1 MLTREQ
7 RGRAVV
13 LHLAKRA
20 VTSFRNHP
28 VNDEQL
34 GVARAVLLPDEF
46 SLWTRMQ
53 NRDQRHSLQVLAR
66 FDVLRSQA
74 TRDER
79 AAALLHDVGKCES
92 TLGWIGRIFATLL
105 GPRTSAFRTYL
116 DHEEIGL
123 NLLRDISSE
132 RTLEILHGD
141 STDECAVALRN
152 ADDM

>member
-13 LHLAKRA
+13 FHLAKRA

-34 GVARAVLLPDEF
+34 GISRAVLLPNEF

-53 NRDQRHSLQVLAR
+53 NRDQRHSLQVLSR
-66 FDVLRSQA
+66 FDVLFSHA

-92 TLGWIGRIFATLL
+92 TLGWCGRVMATLV
-105 GPRTSAFRTYL
+105 GPRRPSFRVYL
-116 DHEEIGL
+116 NHEETGL
-123 NLLRDISSE
+123 NLLRGVSSE
-132 RTLEILHGD
+132 RTV
-141 STDECAVALRN
+141 AVLVGGNNDACSAALRA
-152 ADDM
+152 ADNV

>member
-13 LHLAKRA
+13 FHLAKRA

-34 GVARAVLLPDEF
+34 GIARAVLLPDEF

-53 NRDQRHSLQVLAR
+53 NRDQRHSLQVLFR
-66 FDVLRSQA
+66 FDVLCSHA
-74 TRDER
+74 TREER

-92 TLGWIGRIFATLL
+92 TLGWFGRIMATLV
-105 GPRTSAFRTYL
+105 GPRTMSFRVYL
-116 DHEEIGL
+116 NHEEIGL
-123 NLLRDISSE
+123 SHLRDISSE
-132 RTLEILHGD
+132 RTLEVLRGD
-141 STDECAVALRN
+141 STDECVIALRN
-152 ADDM
+152 ADSV

>member
-1 MLTREQ
+1 MHTREP

-28 VNDEQL
+28 VREEQL
-34 GVARAVLLPDEF
+34 AIARAVLLPDEF

-53 NRDQRHSLQVLAR
+53 NRDQRHSLQVLSR
-66 FDVLRSQA
+66 FDVLFSHA

-92 TLGWIGRIFATLL
+92 QLGWVGRIIATML
-105 GPRTSAFRTYL
+105 GPRTERFRTYL
-116 DHEEIGL
+116 DHEQIGL
-123 NLLRDISSE
+123 ALVSTVSATRTFEILKGDVVDVCVRTLRD
-132 RTLEILHGD
+132 
-141 STDECAVALRN
+141 
-152 ADDM
+152 ADNM

>member
-13 LHLAKRA
+13 FHLAKRA

-34 GVARAVLLPDEF
+34 GIARAVLLPDEF

-53 NRDQRHSLQVLAR
+53 NRDQRHSLQVLSR
-66 FDVLRSQA
+66 FDVLCSHA
-74 TRDER
+74 TREER

-92 TLGWIGRIFATLL
+92 TLGWFGRIMATLV
-105 GPRTSAFRTYL
+105 GPRTMSFRVYL
-116 DHEEIGL
+116 NHEEIGL
-123 NLLRDISSE
+123 SHLRDISSE
-132 RTLEILHGD
+132 RTLEVLRGD
-141 STDECAVALRN
+141 STDECVIALRN
-152 ADDM
+152 ADSV

>member
-1 MLTREQ
+1 MLTREP

-13 LHLAKRA
+13 FHLAKRA
-20 VTSFRNHP
+20 VTSFRSHP

-34 GVARAVLLPDEF
+34 SIACAVLLPDEF

-66 FDVLRSQA
+66 FDVLCSHA

-92 TLGWIGRIFATLL
+92 TLGWCGRIFATLL

-123 NLLRDISSE
+123 NLLRGVSPE
-132 RTLEILHGD
+132 RTLEVLLGD
-141 STDECAVALRN
+141 STDECVIALRN
-152 ADDM
+152 ADSL

>member
-1 MLTREQ
+1 
-7 RGRAVV
+7 VV
-13 LHLAKRA
+13 FHLAKRA

-28 VNDEQL
+28 VNEEQL
-34 GVARAVLLPDEF
+34 GIARAVLLPDEF

-66 FDVLRSQA
+66 FDVLRSHA

-92 TLGWIGRIFATLL
+92 TLGWSGRIVATLV
-105 GPRTSAFRTYL
+105 GPKTSSFRVYL
-116 DHEEIGL
+116 NHEEIGL
-123 NLLRDISSE
+123 RLLHDISSE
-132 RTLEILHGD
+132 PTLEVLRGD

-152 ADDM
+152 ADNM

>member
-1 MLTREQ
+1 M
-7 RGRAVV
+7 V

-28 VNDEQL
+28 VREEQL
-34 GVARAVLLPDEF
+34 AIARAVLLPDEF

-53 NRDQRHSLQVLAR
+53 NRDQRHSLQVLSR
-66 FDVLRSQA
+66 FDVLCSHA

-92 TLGWIGRIFATLL
+92 QLGWVGRIIATML
-105 GPRTSAFRTYL
+105 GPRTERFRTYL

-123 NLLRDISSE
+123 NLLRGVSSE
-132 RTLEILHGD
+132 RTVVVLVGSNND
-141 STDECAVALRN
+141 ACAVALRA
-152 ADDM
+152 ADKV

>member
-13 LHLAKRA
+13 FHLAKRA

-34 GVARAVLLPDEF
+34 GIARAVLLPDEF

-53 NRDQRHSLQVLAR
+53 NRDQRHSLQVLSR
-66 FDVLRSQA
+66 FDVLCSYA
-74 TRDER
+74 TREER

-92 TLGWIGRIFATLL
+92 TLGWFGRIMATLV
-105 GPRTSAFRTYL
+105 GPKTVSFRAYL
-116 DHEEIGL
+116 NHEEIGL
-123 NLLRDISSE
+123 SLLRDISSE
-132 RTLEILHGD
+132 RTVAVLVGGNND
-141 STDECAVALRN
+141 ACAVALRA
-152 ADDM
+152 ADNV